1 MRQLA
6 DSARI
11 REFLRAVGAE
21 AEVEAR
27 LYLAGGATAVLAG
40 WRPQTIDLDL
50 KLVPASGRLLEA
62 ITRLAEALELN
73 VDLVSPADYLP
84 ELPGWEE
91 RSPLFAR
98 EGRLACHHY
107 DLDAQALAK
116 IARGHAQ
123 DIEDLRLMAAGG
135 LVDPRAL
142 RDHFARLEPQLHLFP
157 ALDARSLRRWLEE
170 TLDSL

>member
-1 MRQLA
+1 MRRLA
-6 DSARI
+6 DSPRI
-11 REFLRAVGAE
+11 REFLRALGAE

-27 LYLAGGATAVLAG
+27 LYLAGGATAVLSG

-50 KLVPASGRLLEA
+50 KLVPASERLLKA
-62 ITRLAEALELN
+62 IAALADSLELN

-91 RSPLFAR
+91 RSPLVTR

-116 IARGHAQ
+116 IVRGHAQ
-123 DIEDLRLMAAGG
+123 DIEDLRLMVAGG
-135 LVDPRAL
+135 FVDPRTL
-142 RDHFARLEPQLHLFP
+142 RDHFTRMEPQLHLFP

>member
-11 REFLRAVGAE
+11 RGFLRALGAE
-21 AEVEAR
+21 AQVETR
-27 LYLAGGATAVLAG
+27 LYLAGGATAVLSG
-40 WRPQTIDLDL
+40 WRSQTIDLDL
-50 KLVPASGRLLEA
+50 RLVPAAERLLKA
-62 ITRLAEALELN
+62 IPRLADELELN

-98 EGRLACHHY
+98 EGLLACHHY
-107 DLDAQALAK
+107 DLDAQALSK

-123 DIEDLRLMAAGG
+123 DIEDLRLMVAGG
-135 LVDPRAL
+135 FVDPGAL
-142 RDHFARLEPQLHLFP
+142 RDRLARLEPALARFP
-157 ALDARSLRRWLEE
+157 ALDLPALRRWLEE